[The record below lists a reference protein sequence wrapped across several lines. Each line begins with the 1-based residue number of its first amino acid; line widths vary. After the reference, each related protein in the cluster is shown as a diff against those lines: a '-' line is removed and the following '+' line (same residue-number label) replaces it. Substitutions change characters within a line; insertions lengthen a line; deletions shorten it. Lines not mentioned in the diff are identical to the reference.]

1 MQLRREK
8 GLCFTCND
16 KFSWKHKCPNRQYM
30 ILQVDEPDGDVSSSV
45 VAEPVPPDLPSD
57 DSPTLHHFSDNLIQ
71 MEKIPKRKSQSNRWV
86 NNEWDRLDPTATHI
100 GKCSADAS
108 EKN

>member
-1 MQLRREK
+1 PGTTVR
-8 GLCFTCND
+8 
-16 KFSWKHKCPNRQYM
+16 
-30 ILQVDEPDGDVSSSV
+30 ILIDGGS
-45 VAEPVPPDLPSD
+45 
-57 DSPTLHHFSDNLIQ
+57 SDNFIQ

-108 EKN
+108 

>member
-1 MQLRREK
+1 MR
-8 GLCFTCND
+8 
-16 KFSWKHKCPNRQYM
+16 
-30 ILQVDEPDGDVSSSV
+30 ILLDGGS
-45 VAEPVPPDLPSD
+45 
-57 DSPTLHHFSDNLIQ
+57 SDNLIQ

-108 EKN
+108 